1 MKTYEQHVKTYEK
14 HAKTDEKPIKTGSAP
29 GIPPNTVPKGDDLF
43 KNRV

>member
-1 MKTYEQHVKTYEK
+1 MIPFMYSSEIFGL
-14 HAKTDEKPIKTGSAP
+14 TDEKPIKTGNAP